1 MNFKTFFE
9 NNSIANIK
17 LASNPRHR
25 TASGITKR
33 GVGFNSPNVVAKRHS
48 PHNDYKNSSMVRA
61 NYNSGNKP
69 IKTNQELQ
77 KILKDYGYEQGNI
90 NLDKRD
96 KTKPFQ
102 IALKQ
107 KNEKTGIGRFLVYDP
122 QKGYSIQ
129 MKKAI

>member
-1 MNFKTFFE
+1 MMNFKTFFE

-25 TASGITKR
+25 TEAGITNQKT
-33 GVGFNSPNVVAKRHS
+33 NIVARYLS
-48 PHNDYKNSSMVRA
+48 PHNDYKNQSVVGA
-61 NYNSGNKP
+61 NYNSGNRP

-77 KILKDYGYEQGNI
+77 KILQDYGYEHGNI

-96 KTKPFQ
+96 KTKPFE

-107 KNEKTGIGRFLVYDP
+107 KDSSGMGRFLVYDP

-129 MKKAI
+129 IKKVE